1 MAVSRGNHGPGLGPR
16 RRRRCLGAVMAAGV
30 MVATGALLAPA
41 GASARASLH
50 RFGTGV
56 LEPVAGEA
64 VPLQGGTVTSLNW
77 SGYAVTG
84 SGITGVAGSFQ
95 VPPAGLLPPGFTA
108 TWAGIGGYTSG
119 STDLIQAGVGE
130 QSLPGAPLVGPQY
143 YAWWETLP
151 NAETPL
157 TNCTGD
163 SNCTVN
169 PGDQVSVN
177 ISNAGGNTWKISMT
191 DSGHW
196 SWATTTQYSSSE
208 SSAEW
213 ILEAP
218 TLAVLQT
225 IPAPVGTAHFG
236 PTSTYTSGGSSH
248 TIAQGNPDLIDMG
261 LGVGPNEATPS
272 ALASDGQSFND
283 CTYSNSC
290 PAP

>member
-1 MAVSRGNHGPGLGPR
+1 MGVSRGNHGPGPGR
-16 RRRRCLGAVMAAGV
+16 RSRRLAAVVAAGV
-30 MVATGALLAPA
+30 MVATGSLLAPA
-41 GASARASLH
+41 GASTRASLH

-56 LEPVAGEA
+56 LEPVAGET
-64 VPLQGGTVTSLNW
+64 VPLHGGTVSSLNW

-84 SGITGVAGSFQ
+84 SGITGVTGSFQ
-95 VPPAGLLPPGFTA
+95 VPTAGLLPPGFTA
-108 TWAGIGGYTSG
+108 TWAGIGGYANG

-130 QSLPGAPLVGPQY
+130 QSLPSAPLLGPQY

-151 NAETPL
+151 NVETPL

-163 SNCTVN
+163 TSCTVN
-169 PGDQVSVN
+169 PGDQVGVV
-177 ISNAGGNTWKISMT
+177 ISNVSGNTWKIAMT
-191 DSGHW
+191 DANHW
-196 SWATTTQYSSSE
+196 SWSTTTQYASSE

-225 IPAPVGTAHFG
+225 IPAPVGTSHFG
-236 PTSTYTSGGSSH
+236 PNSTYTSGGSTR

-261 LGVGPNEATPS
+261 LGVGLNEATPS
-272 ALASDGQSFND
+272 ALSADGQSFND